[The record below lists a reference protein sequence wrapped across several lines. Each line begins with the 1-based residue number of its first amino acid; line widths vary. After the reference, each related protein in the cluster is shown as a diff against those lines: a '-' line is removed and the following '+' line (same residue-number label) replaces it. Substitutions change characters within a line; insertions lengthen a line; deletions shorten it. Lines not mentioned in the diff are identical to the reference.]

1 MVMLTLGTGVGSG
14 IIIDGEIYRGSRGY
28 AGELGSIIIHPE
40 DTESGSGRKGY
51 FERYASAAALLREAE
66 KTAAQ
71 HPDSI
76 LARLIGD
83 KADGQSFFEAV
94 SRECPVALQV
104 LEGYI
109 AQLTTG
115 IDTICSIIDP
125 RYVVIG
131 GGISQQTE
139 NFFMRLRKSCLKTE
153 LRQAVLGNDAGFIG
167 AAELAREMVC
177 NG

>member
-1 MVMLTLGTGVGSG
+1 M
-14 IIIDGEIYRGSRGY
+14 
-28 AGELGSIIIHPE
+28 
-40 DTESGSGRKGY
+40 
-51 FERYASAAALLREAE
+51 
-66 KTAAQ
+66 
-71 HPDSI
+71 
-76 LARLIGD
+76 ARLIGD
-83 KADGQSFFEAV
+83 KADGKSFFEAV